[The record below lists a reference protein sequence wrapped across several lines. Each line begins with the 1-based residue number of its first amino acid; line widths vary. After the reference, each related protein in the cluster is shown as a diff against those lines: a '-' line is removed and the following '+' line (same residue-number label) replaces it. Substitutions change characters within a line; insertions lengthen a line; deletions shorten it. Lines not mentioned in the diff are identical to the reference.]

1 MSWTRPRHCRARSRC
16 SYLDRASEA
25 AAAGPAGPAP
35 RTSPPQR
42 YWRASGTTKRS
53 AREGGRQMSTAVRE
67 RPAHTGPRNGGVPA
81 RRAVIRWA
89 WRLFR
94 REWRQQLLVLGLII
108 VAVGAT
114 IIGSAVATNTPPTT
128 HAGFGTADDLASFQ
142 APDPHLASQIAALQ
156 HRFGRVDVIENQTI
170 ALPGSVNTYQL
181 RAQNPH
187 GPFGQPLLGLV
198 SGHYPAG
205 PGQVAMTSGL
215 ASDFNLTIGDVWHQ
229 GGAAWRVVGIVE
241 NPQGLLDEFALVAPG
256 QVKAPTEVTVL
267 FDAHGV
273 RPASIGANVQSR
285 SSALPPNAINP
296 ETISIAGLTV
306 GMLLIALV
314 SIGGFTV
321 LAQRRLRSLGMLGAL
336 GATDRHVRLVVRANG
351 VAVGVAGALIGAA
364 LGLAAWLAYRPI
376 LENSAHHVIGVFS
389 LPWLVVVLAMVLAV
403 VATYFGASRPA
414 RAITRVPIV
423 TALSGRPAPPRQVRR
438 SAIPGVV
445 LLVVAF
451 ILFGV
456 SVGAGGGAQENLG
469 ELVLSFVVLI
479 AAVILLAPFCLTVVA
494 RLGRRTPIGV
504 RLALRDLDRYRA
516 RSGSA
521 LAAISVGI
529 LIAVVI
535 SVASSARFA
544 NVLDFAGPNLT
555 SNQLMVYTPYGPY
568 GSNGPGSGPTGGV
581 TEAQLQAMAV
591 RAHSIAASL
600 GAHDAV
606 QLYSTSAT
614 LQHAAS
620 GRNWAGPLYV
630 ATPQLLRAF
639 GIKPSQVDP
648 NADILTM
655 RPGLSSISAMQ
666 LVYGN
671 YFLNQPRYGPGQ
683 QTSFPC
689 PKSDCRANPVIQEI
703 SALPAGT
710 SAPNSVITEHAVHQ
724 LGLSTY
730 TSGWLIQAPN
740 PLTAAQINNARVS
753 AGAANLSVET
763 KNSVPSSAEIIN
775 WATVFGIVLALAI
788 LAMSVG
794 LIRSET
800 ASDLRTLAAT
810 GASGTTRRNLT
821 AATAGALGLTGAV
834 LGTVAGYVGTAGW
847 FRTNSL
853 NGGLSA
859 IFTTVPV
866 TNLLIILIGM
876 PLVAAIGG
884 WIFAGRQP
892 ADLGHQ
898 PLE

>member
-1 MSWTRPRHCRARSRC
+1 MA
-16 SYLDRASEA
+16 
-25 AAAGPAGPAP
+25 
-35 RTSPPQR
+35 
-42 YWRASGTTKRS
+42 
-53 AREGGRQMSTAVRE
+53 
-67 RPAHTGPRNGGVPA
+67 A
-81 RRAVIRWA
+81 RRAVIHWA

-114 IIGSAVATNTPPTT
+114 IIGSAVATNTPPTAS
-128 HAGFGTADDLASFQ
+128 AGFGTANYLASFQ

-170 ALPGSVNTYQL
+170 AIPGSVNTYQL

-205 PGQVAMTSGL
+205 PGQVAVTSGL
-215 ASDFNLTIGDVWHQ
+215 ASDFNLAIGDVWHQ
-229 GGAAWRVVGIVE
+229 GGTARQVVGIVE
-241 NPQGLLDEFALVAPG
+241 NPQSLLDEFALVVPG
-256 QVKAPTEVTVL
+256 QVKAPTQVTVL
-267 FDAHGV
+267 FDAGRV
-273 RPASIGANVQSR
+273 NPNSIGPNVQDRSR
-285 SSALPPNAINP
+285 AVPGNTINP

-321 LAQRRLRSLGMLGAL
+321 LAQRRLRSLGMLGSL
-336 GATDRHVRLVVRANG
+336 GATDPNVRLVVRANG
-351 VAVGVAGALIGAA
+351 VVVGVVGALIGAA

-376 LENSAHHVIGVFS
+376 LEQSAHHVIGVFS

-403 VATYFGASRPA
+403 AATYFGASRPA
-414 RAITRVPIV
+414 RAITRIPIV
-423 TALSGRPAPPRQVRR
+423 TALSGRPAPPRKVRR
-438 SAIPGVV
+438 SAIPGIV

-451 ILFGV
+451 ILFGA
-456 SVGAGGGAQENLG
+456 SAGGAGGGQGGGLG
-469 ELVLSFVVLI
+469 GIAVGFVVLI
-479 AAVILLAPFCLTVVA
+479 VAVILLAPFCLTVVA
-494 RLGRRTPIGV
+494 RLGRRAPIGV

-529 LIAVVI
+529 LIAVII
-535 SVASSARFA
+535 SVASAARFA
-544 NVLDFAGPNLT
+544 NVLDYAGPNLA
-555 SNQLMVYTPYGPY
+555 SNQLNVYTPDGPY
-568 GSNGPGSGPTGGV
+568 GAGGPGSGPGGTLTG
-581 TEAQLQAMAV
+581 AQLRSMAA

-600 GAHDAV
+600 GAHEAV

-620 GRNWAGPLYV
+620 GRNWSGPLYV

-655 RPGLSSISAMQ
+655 RPGLSSVSQMQ

-671 YFLNQPRYGPGQ
+671 YFLNQQRYGPGQ

-689 PKSDCRANPVIQEI
+689 PKSDCLANPVIQEV
-703 SALPAGT
+703 SALPTGT
-710 SAPNSVITEHAVHQ
+710 SAPNSVITEHALHQ
-724 LGLSTY
+724 LGLSTF
-730 TSGWLIQAPN
+730 TAGWLIQAPN

-753 AGAANLSVET
+753 AGSANLSVET
-763 KNSVPSSAEIIN
+763 RNSVPTSAEIIN
-775 WATVFGIVLALAI
+775 WATVFGIFLALAI

-810 GASGTTRRNLT
+810 GASSRTRRNLT

-834 LGTVAGYVGTAGW
+834 LGTVAGYVATSGY
-847 FRTNSL
+847 FRTNSF
-853 NGGLSA
+853 NGGIPAL
-859 IFTTVPV
+859 ITTIPV
-866 TNLLIILIGM
+866 QNLLLILVGM
-876 PLVAAIGG
+876 PLAAAIGG
-884 WIFAGRQP
+884 WLLAGRDP
-892 ADLGHQ
+892 STLGRK